1 MGMIKRPYGPWSQ
14 GMLGSL
20 RQRGLLKVEAF
31 VHWLGE
37 RDLRVDRTLVSHW
50 ASGRAHLP
58 ADLLPH
64 LAHFTD
70 SPEHVF
76 GDYLRE
82 VGCEVVRVPQGN
94 ASGPALIQLLLEAGA
109 LLGRLQSTLIRAMA
123 PESPGG
129 EAITVEERGELTD
142 RLDTLIQQ
150 LMDIRARLR
159 GRR

>member
-31 VHWLGE
+31 VHWLGD
-37 RDLRVDRTLVSHW
+37 RGLGVDRTLVSHW

-64 LAHFTD
+64 LANFSG

-94 ASGPALIQLLLEAGA
+94 ASGQALIQLMLEAGA
-109 LLGRLQSTLIRAMA
+109 LLGRLQHSLIQAIA

-129 EAITVEERGELTD
+129 EAITTEERDELTE
-142 RLDTLIQQ
+142 RLNTLIQQ
-150 LMDIRARLR
+150 LMDVRARIK
-159 GRR
+159 G